1 MKALTIS
8 GSPRVSVGKKDA
20 KAVRNSGSVPCVLYG
35 GSEQI
40 HFSVVYND
48 LLPLVYTPE
57 VHTVNLEIA
66 GKQFGAILQSIM
78 FHPVTDKILHID
90 FFETRADRPVTMDIP
105 VKLHGSAAGVKAGGK
120 LVQNVRKMKVR
131 ALPSALPD
139 FISVDVEKLEIGQ
152 GIKVAEVNLDGV
164 ATLMAPNVVVAAVRM
179 TRAAAAAAT
188 DAAAAAGAKKK

>member
-20 KAVRNSGSVPCVLYG
+20 KAVRNEGRVPCVLYG
-35 GSEQI
+35 GSEQV

-57 VHTVNLEIA
+57 VHTVNLEIS
-66 GKQFGAILQSIM
+66 GKQYGAILQSIM

-131 ALPSALPD
+131 ALPAKLPD

-164 ATLMAPNVVVAAVRM
+164 TTLMAPNVVVAAVRM

-188 DAAAAAGAKKK
+188 DAAAAAGGKKK